1 MITKKAETLIKTK
14 LRITLKEKPSPDKQN
29 KLTRISNISIQR
41 ASNSSLLRHRLLLN
55 LLSLI
60 TGLQTSCWVF
70 LVQNHLG

>member
-14 LRITLKEKPSPDKQN
+14 LIITLKEKPSPDKRN

-41 ASNSSLLRHRLLLN
+41 ASNCSQLWHQLLLN
-55 LLSLI
+55 PLSLI

-70 LVQNHLG
+70 LVQDHLG